1 MGIQKLLNSDYL
13 EPDFAPDRT
22 SSLHSL
28 PTMTLSLVLL
38 TLLTVLLVPQTAT
51 ANHVPLS
58 WRPFLDS
65 PARHG
70 YTKWC
75 TAFAAHQTLPKVFTE
90 YRCKDSLVAVWNADG
105 LPNETL
111 EFGEYVCRCCGF
123 SLAGD
128 SHTHLFVRSLARS
141 AATATACG
149 GGGYAWFR
157 AGKHLFCPAKNWVVC
172 TGDSSPES
180 ITPYFCYGVYSE
192 DDGG

>member
-1 MGIQKLLNSDYL
+1 
-13 EPDFAPDRT
+13 
-22 SSLHSL
+22 
-28 PTMTLSLVLL
+28 MTLSLVLL
-38 TLLTVLLVPQTAT
+38 TLLTILFAPQAAT
-51 ANHVPLS
+51 AHHVPLS

-111 EFGEYVCRCCGF
+111 EF
-123 SLAGD
+123 
-128 SHTHLFVRSLARS
+128 
-141 AATATACG
+141 ATACG

-157 AGKHLFCPAKNWVVC
+157 AGKHLFCPAKKWVVC
-172 TGDSSPES
+172 AGDSSPES
-180 ITPYFCYGVYSE
+180 ITPYTCYGVFSE
-192 DDGG
+192 DDGYWPTQLHRDQIPDQVDIWYNFHE